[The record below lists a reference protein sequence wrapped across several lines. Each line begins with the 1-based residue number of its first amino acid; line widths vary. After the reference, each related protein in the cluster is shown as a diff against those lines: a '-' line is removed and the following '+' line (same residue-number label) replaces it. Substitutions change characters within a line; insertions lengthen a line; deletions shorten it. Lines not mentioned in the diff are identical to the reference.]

1 MYKTK
6 PISIFRLMVQD
17 ATKISKNNPVVFALA
32 ELDITEVRKKIKE
45 CRKNSTYKPTLFSYL
60 LYCFIRTVD
69 EKKELHAI
77 KDWRRRLVIFDNID
91 VFVPVEITYN
101 NERVLFFKIIRSS
114 NFKTMEEMDTEIR
127 KVKENSNL
135 NLHPL
140 QIAFIKLPS
149 FIKQLF
155 YSVWMS
161 LPKRRKELF
170 GTLYFSGTSINNGG
184 LAWGI
189 PFPVQ
194 TLGVYLGNINKVQ
207 VWDNGVM
214 ENREKLCFTVSI
226 DHSVI
231 DGEDMGRF
239 MNNFKKSIN
248 TNLSHLTQS

>member
-1 MYKTK
+1 
-6 PISIFRLMVQD
+6 MVQD

-32 ELDITEVRKKIKE
+32 ELDITEVRKKIRE

-60 LYCFIRTVD
+60 LYCFIKTVD

-77 KDWRRRLVIFDNID
+77 KDWRRRLVIFDSID
-91 VFVPVEITYN
+91 VFVPVEITYK

-170 GTLYFSGTSINNGG
+170 GTVYFSGTSMNTDG

-207 VWDNGVM
+207 VWVNGVM
-214 ENREKLCFTVSI
+214 ENREKLYFTVSV

-239 MNNFKKSIN
+239 TNNYKKNIVA
-248 TNLSHLTQS
+248 NLSNLVKP

>member
-32 ELDITEVRKKIKE
+32 ELDITEVRKKIRE

-60 LYCFIRTVD
+60 LYCFIKTVD

-77 KDWRRRLVIFDNID
+77 KDWRRRLVIFDSID
-91 VFVPVEITYN
+91 VFVPVEITYK

-170 GTLYFSGTSINNGG
+170 GTVYFSGTSMNTDG

-207 VWDNGVM
+207 VWVNGVM
-214 ENREKLCFTVSI
+214 ENREKLYFTVSV

-239 MNNFKKSIN
+239 TNNYKKNIVA
-248 TNLSHLTQS
+248 NLSNLVKP